1 MSEVINTSKVLKI
14 KVNNT
19 DYIDKYLLLW
29 KGYLNLTD
37 GDIAVLKEFII
48 IFHNTNIENE
58 DLAFIIVFNKE
69 NRKAIADKLNISEYS
84 FNNIFM
90 RLKNKK
96 GIIQKT
102 DYGYRLSAKVLPVEE
117 VTFKFKRDE

>member
-90 RLKNKK
+90 RL
-96 GIIQKT
+96 
-102 DYGYRLSAKVLPVEE
+102 
-117 VTFKFKRDE
+117 